1 MCCVCDTLM
10 SPCPLKARCIHH
22 ASQENE
28 IKAELQME
36 KSSLLI
42 KKIFKLFTW
51 TLIAMTLFFSD
62 DDADCRV

>member
-28 IKAELQME
+28 LKAELQME

-42 KKIFKLFTW
+42 KKYLNSSLDSDCNDT
-51 TLIAMTLFFSD
+51 FFSS